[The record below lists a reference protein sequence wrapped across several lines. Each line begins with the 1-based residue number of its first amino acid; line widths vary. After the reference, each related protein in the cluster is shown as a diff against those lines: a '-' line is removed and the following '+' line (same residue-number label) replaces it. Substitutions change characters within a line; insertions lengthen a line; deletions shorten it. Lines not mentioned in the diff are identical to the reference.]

1 MGRLR
6 MGNVPRINHSGSRT
20 HCFSA
25 RPAKENEW
33 SDSNI
38 GSVSSLDEKEKNPN
52 TILFLHSN
60 ID

>member
-1 MGRLR
+1 

-25 RPAKENEW
+25 RPAKANEW
-33 SDSNI
+33 SDSNT
-38 GSVSSLDEKEKNPN
+38 GSVSSLDEQEKNPN